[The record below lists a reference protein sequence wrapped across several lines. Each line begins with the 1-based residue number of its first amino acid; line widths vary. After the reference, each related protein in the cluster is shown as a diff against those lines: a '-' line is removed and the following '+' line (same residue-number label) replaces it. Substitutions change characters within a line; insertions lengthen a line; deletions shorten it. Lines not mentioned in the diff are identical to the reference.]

1 MNKELQI
8 FAVVAFFTGLLY
20 WGVEPFAHHE
30 MHKKVDAKGEEI
42 HIESHGFTYDGT
54 TEAKALEVAVSDL
67 EFKLSTE
74 ENATLKSSLEEKLV
88 KAKAQQTKKANFWK
102 EVVETAQLKGNVA
115 QGETEFTS
123 NCTGCHNG
131 MGMNMGGVIP
141 PNLDHA
147 GSLYDKKYLVALL
160 KDPAMASNVDH
171 KYSDTS
177 THPMGSIKGA
187 LNSQQI
193 VDIVAYLKAKKGAE
207 PTAKQAFMEACVRC
221 HAMRYDKVTQLGDT
235 PKTKENIKTG
245 HDIEAMKYAQKV
257 AEEQAMLA
265 DYLGKL
271 PPDLSMIIRARS
283 EHFMETFIEDPQT
296 QLAGTSMPRVGL
308 SEAGYEKVHEY
319 LSDIG
324 DPSKPA
330 REIVAPWVI
339 GFFLIFTLLA
349 YFWKKFH
356 WRDLH

>member
-1 MNKELQI
+1 MKKELQI
-8 FAVVAFFTGLLY
+8 LAVVVFFTGLLY

-30 MHKKVDAKGEEI
+30 MHKKVDAQGNTIE
-42 HIESHGFTYDGT
+42 IESHSFVYDGT
-54 TEAKALEVAVSDL
+54 TEAEALEVAVSDL
-67 EFKLSTE
+67 EFKLSNE
-74 ENATLKSSLEEKLV
+74 ENATLKPALEEKLV
-88 KAKAQQTKKANFWK
+88 KAKARQAKKATFWK
-102 EVVETAQLKGNVA
+102 EVVDIALLKGNVV
-115 QGETEFTS
+115 QGETEFNN

-141 PNLDHA
+141 PGLDHA
-147 GSLYDKKYLVALL
+147 GALYDKKYLVALL

-177 THPMGSIKGA
+177 THPMGSIKGS
-187 LNSQQI
+187 LLSQQI
-193 VDIVAYLKAKKGAE
+193 VDIIAYLKAKKGGE

-221 HAMRYDKVTQLGDT
+221 HAIRYDKVTQLGDT

-257 AEEQAMLA
+257 AEEQANIATYM
-265 DYLGKL
+265 GKL

-283 EHFMETFIEDPQT
+283 SHFMETFIEDPQR

-308 SEAGYEKVHEY
+308 SKAGYEKVHEY
-319 LSDIG
+319 LMDIG

-330 REIVAPWVI
+330 REMAAPWVI

-349 YFWKKFH
+349 YFWKKFQ
-356 WRDLH
+356 WKDLH